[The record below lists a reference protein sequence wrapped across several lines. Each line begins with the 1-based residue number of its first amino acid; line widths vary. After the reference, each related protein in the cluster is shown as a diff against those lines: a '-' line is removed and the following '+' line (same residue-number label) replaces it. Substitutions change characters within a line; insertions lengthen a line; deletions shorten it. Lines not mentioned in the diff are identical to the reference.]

1 MPSENRSD
9 VHEDVLGCRNSQVS
23 LARMFQASGLPAF
36 SDGVRGRTCKCTR
49 SFPKREASVPRLFNV
64 LDELMSRTLF
74 RLRLSGMV
82 ECVVGS
88 RGRISRESMLGE
100 LTRPKFRA
108 GREG

>member
-49 SFPKREASVPRLFNV
+49 SFPKREASVPPAYMCNCLFV
-64 LDELMSRTLF
+64 CDELD
-74 RLRLSGMV
+74 GQK
-82 ECVVGS
+82 EQ
-88 RGRISRESMLGE
+88 RG
-100 LTRPKFRA
+100 
-108 GREG
+108 